1 MEIKKSY
8 ELYQVG
14 KDIVLKRMSK
24 LDYEMKVTFVADELV
39 TKDVPNELASHPFF
53 VLRKGKNFVLC
64 WDKGEGLQVVHQC
77 TDFRVFAD
85 TVLLKK
91 ENCWYWWI
99 SAADENQL
107 QALGTDLKLF
117 GKAFILPDKNAYLL
131 MYFED
136 GTNLKC
142 KRCLSYEVLVKKP
155 SANGFLQEE
164 FFPDVLKLVTAEE
177 GTLYVSIR
185 TKQGAVYHHMH
196 GTTGGKPKYYFE
208 FSLKPAL
215 QLIEFT
221 KFANE
226 TSEALA
232 QRGFS
237 VTVATP
243 GKAFDYASMQQKM
256 SKDVKMHIGAALLQ
270 MLGVDVSIEVNLSR
284 LYRKEKKPYLVK
296 CETVGYYKEAD
307 EVRLEKTKAEH
318 ALFIVSDGVTDKIY
332 CKGGYPLSVNS
343 LLVMTRIR

>member
-1 MEIKKSY
+1 MKIKKSY

-39 TKDVPNELASHPFF
+39 TKDVPAEIASYPFF
-53 VLRKGKNFVLC
+53 VLRKGKELVLC
-64 WDKGEGLQVVHQC
+64 WDKDNRLQIVRQC

-117 GKAFILPDKNAYLL
+117 GKAFILPDKNAYLF

-136 GTNLKC
+136 GANLKC

-155 SANGFLQEE
+155 SANGFLHEE
-164 FFPDVLKLVTAEE
+164 FFPDVLKLVTSEN
-177 GTLYVSIR
+177 GILYVSIR
-185 TKQGAVYHHMH
+185 TKLGPVYHHMH
-196 GTTGGKPKYYFE
+196 GTTGGKPNYYFE
-208 FSLKPAL
+208 FAKEPASRL
-215 QLIEFT
+215 VAFT

-226 TSEALA
+226 MSEALA

-237 VTVATP
+237 VAVALP

-256 SKDVKMHIGAALLQ
+256 SKDVKTHIGAALLQ
-270 MLGVDVSIEVNLSR
+270 MLGADVSIEVNLSR
-284 LYRKEKKPYLVK
+284 LYRKEKKPYQVK
-296 CETVGYYKEAD
+296 CEAVGYYKEAD
-307 EVRLEKTKAEH
+307 DVRLEKTKAEH

-343 LLVMTRIR
+343 LAVMTKI